1 MALLNEDERDV
12 DFARLFSEH
21 RRALLRYVL
30 RHLNDYA
37 SCEDVVVET
46 FEVAWRR
53 WGELPP
59 RDREL
64 PWLYAIALR
73 LLSNNQRSR
82 DRRWKLLTRLA
93 RERSEGIEDEN
104 SDRVFRDLLIEPL
117 AALRADERELLEFV
131 YWEELSYRD
140 IAEILVTV
148 QVPSWRGSTSF
159 GRSGLIVESS
169 LVMALRTAL
178 TSPHPKRCSLS

>member
-21 RRALLRYVL
+21 RRSLLRYVY
-30 RHLNDYA
+30 RRLNDHA

-53 WGELPP
+53 WEELPP

-64 PWLYAIALR
+64 PWLYAIAMR

-82 DRRWKLLTRLA
+82 DRRWKLLTRLS
-93 RERSEGIEDEN
+93 RERPRDIEDEN
-104 SDRVFRDLLIEPL
+104 SDHVFRDLLIEPL

-140 IAEILVTV
+140 IAEILDISENAVGIRLNRAKTHL
-148 QVPSWRGSTSF
+148 R
-159 GRSGLIVESS
+159 
-169 LVMALRTAL
+169 ALLRL
-178 TSPHPKRCSLS
+178 GQGDVSPDRVFETEVDT

>member
-1 MALLNEDERDV
+1 MALLNEDERDA

-21 RRALLRYVL
+21 QRALLRYVF
-30 RHLNDYA
+30 RRLNDHA

-64 PWLYAIALR
+64 PWLYSIALR

-82 DRRWKLLTRLA
+82 DRRWRLLTRLA
-93 RERSEGIEDEN
+93 RERHEDIEDEN
-104 SDRVFRDLLIEPL
+104 SDHVFRELLIEPL
-117 AALRADERELLEFV
+117 ASLRTDERELLEFV

-140 IAEILVTV
+140 ISEILDISENAVGIRLHRAKTH
-148 QVPSWRGSTSF
+148 
-159 GRSGLIVESS
+159 
-169 LVMALRTAL
+169 LRTLLQLRQGGVLPDRVFETEVEA
-178 TSPHPKRCSLS
+178 